1 MRALLI
7 AALVAAVGCGASQGA
22 AVATPETQL
31 TISYWPAGR
40 GTSEA
45 KTYTLRC
52 NPDGGTVPRAAAVCD
67 KLDTLT
73 RAFAPTR
80 RFVVCTDQ
88 YGGPQQALITGLHK
102 GNRVWTVI
110 GMRNGCEIA
119 RAKRLAFLVPGFSA
133 NPNA

>member
-22 AVATPETQL
+22 AAATPETQL

-52 NPDGGTVPRAAAVCD
+52 DPDG
-67 KLDTLT
+67 LS
-73 RAFAPTR
+73 
-80 RFVVCTDQ
+80 
-88 YGGPQQALITGLHK
+88 LIH
-102 GNRVWTVI
+102 I
-110 GMRNGCEIA
+110 
-119 RAKRLAFLVPGFSA
+119 
-133 NPNA
+133 